1 MLIEQRKQPD
11 RNRNHLG
18 RICYPIGPNRTNHNV
33 EKLHGIGLAQ
43 LLARTPDSG
52 PGTRRGENVFDRS
65 HFNTKIFALPHRI
78 ITLADVWV
86 ANICHRS
93 KSARG
98 APPPPPPFSQT
109 NYPKYGCAL
118 DFWLHLRCFK

>member
-43 LLARTPDSG
+43 LLARRTDPDPG
-52 PGTRRGENVFDRS
+52 PGEGKMFLTVS

-93 KSARG
+93 KSDRK
-98 APPPPPPFSQT
+98 SVV
-109 NYPKYGCAL
+109 
-118 DFWLHLRCFK
+118 